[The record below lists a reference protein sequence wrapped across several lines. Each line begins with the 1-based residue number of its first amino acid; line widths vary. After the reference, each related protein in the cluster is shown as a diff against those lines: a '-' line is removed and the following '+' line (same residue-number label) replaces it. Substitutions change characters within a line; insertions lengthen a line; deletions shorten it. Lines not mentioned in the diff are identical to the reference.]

1 MESLILVGKWVLGG
15 IGTLVVAAVGWNF
28 KRTNDTYTKQ
38 ETRELIDMKIMPL
51 RDSLEAHKN
60 ATERLITVTEKLS
73 DNIQTLN
80 TKIAVVEHKLED
92 SL

>member
-1 MESLILVGKWVLGG
+1 VEYLLLIAKWVLGA
-15 IGTLVVAAVGWNF
+15 IGAMVVALVTWNF
-28 KRTNDTYTKQ
+28 QRTNDTYTKS

-73 DNIQTLN
+73 DNIQNLN
-80 TKIAVVEHKLED
+80 TKIAVIETKVDK
-92 SL
+92 S

>member
-1 MESLILVGKWVLGG
+1 MEGLILAGKWILTG
-15 IGTLVVAAVGWNF
+15 IGGLLLAAIGWNF
-28 KRTNDTYTKQ
+28 KRTNDTYTKS

-73 DNIQTLN
+73 DNIQMLN
-80 TKIAVVEHKLED
+80 TKIAVVEHKIEEAL
-92 SL
+92 

>member
-1 MESLILVGKWVLGG
+1 MEYLILAAKWIFGA
-15 IGTLVVAAVGWNF
+15 IGAMMVALITWNF

-73 DNIQTLN
+73 DNIQNLN
-80 TKIAVVEHKLED
+80 TKIAVIETKVEDK
-92 SL
+92 